1 MFCADG
7 VIRKL
12 KGSSEGKPFSQK
24 KSWCASKID
33 LQFLNSGIFLSF
45 FPLLAGF
52 LFLHYVLTVIN
63 PSVDL
68 SKLQAD

>member
-1 MFCADG
+1 M
-7 VIRKL
+7 
-12 KGSSEGKPFSQK
+12 
-24 KSWCASKID
+24 SKID
-33 LQFLNSGIFLSF
+33 LQFLSSGIFLSF